1 MKQIVAVIGMITIIG
16 FCQLSAQTE
25 AEQKA
30 WQAYMTPGDVH
41 KMIAESD
48 GEWNLDIT
56 MWMDPKAPPTKSTA
70 TCKNEMIMGGR
81 YQLSK
86 TTGDMMGMPFEGMGL
101 VGFDN
106 AKKIFTSIWVDNF
119 GTGTTTLE
127 GPWDPKTKSITF
139 KGKMVDPMTGKDIL
153 ARQVIKFIDIDTQQM
168 EMYDNKNGKET
179 KTMEIKFTRKK

>member
-1 MKQIVAVIGMITIIG
+1 MKQIIAVISLITIIG

-139 KGKMVDPMTGKDIL
+139 KGKMVDPMTGKDIM
-153 ARQVIKFIDIDTQQM
+153 ARQVIKFIDIDNQQM

-179 KTMEIKFTRKK
+179 KTMEIEFTRKK